1 MKNDDFQYLFSYP
14 FERTLPHKPL
24 EHHQCQ
30 SLDMLCKL
38 ECERKSIILFAS
50 QQQLITAKFLPNFGM
65 YPRLILI
72 IPHLFCIVKFFYWKK
87 YLHKIVQRDIIYI
100 SQLNKR
106 TVQVPETD
114 KKPENREAR

>member
-50 QQQLITAKFLPNFGM
+50 QQQLITAKFWDVSTLNINNTTS
-65 YPRLILI
+65 ILHCQI
-72 IPHLFCIVKFFYWKK
+72 FL
-87 YLHKIVQRDIIYI
+87 LEKIF
-100 SQLNKR
+100 
-106 TVQVPETD
+106 
-114 KKPENREAR
+114 A